1 MQNENDTLPPSIDL
15 QLKDLEA
22 RHKRHQRMLEEH
34 REKKHRRRQRHR
46 YQRQRGHKANGIP
59 VVLA

>member
-1 MQNENDTLPPSIDL
+1 MQTDTLPPSIET

-34 REKKHRRRQRHR
+34 REEKHRRRQRHR
-46 YQRQRGHKANGIP
+46 YERRRGHKANGIP